1 MDSSLC
7 IGIDVSQDWLGL
19 AAHPTGQPQC
29 FKTTPAGLHSLVE
42 HCRDAPAP
50 PDRLRGLRR
59 LRTPSLPRTHPRPTP
74 LRHPQPPERP
84 LLCPLHRRPAK
95 TDRIDAAVIA
105 QFAHD
110 IRIQPKPAPS
120 RPEQTVRDLAT
131 RRNQLVGDHT
141 RVRHQARLFS
151 GASLASAKRHLAFL
165 KREIAAVEQEL
176 RRVIAQDVSLRERWE
191 RLRSVP
197 GVGETLAAA
206 LLGSMPELGR
216 LNRAAVGMLAGLAP
230 HARDSGK
237 REGKRFCWGGRAN
250 VRRALYMPMLSAVQ
264 HNPVIRTFYQRLLD
278 QGKPRKVA
286 LVACMRKMLTILN
299 AILREETTW
308 GPTNRLTCYHSCLRH
323 SPADCYIVHTRHA
336 SEGCIRS
343 PPACITHRGGLRAP
357 RTGRCPTAGGVCSH
371 VRQAQ
376 LRVPKG

>member
-1 MDSSLC
+1 MRKHDRPASIPPALPVANSC
-7 IGIDVSQDWLGL
+7 PRIHKAGPGRAVRSIAYGL
-19 AAHPTGQPQC
+19 I
-29 FKTTPAGLHSLVE
+29 
-42 HCRDAPAP
+42 
-50 PDRLRGLRR
+50 
-59 LRTPSLPRTHPRPTP
+59 
-74 LRHPQPPERP
+74 
-84 LLCPLHRRPAK
+84 PLHRHRFKPTTTAHYAIAPLVATFTHAQLPFAILNPRNVRYYARSTGVLAK

-176 RRVIAQDVSLRERWE
+176 RRVIAQDVSLLERWE

-250 VRRALYMPMLSAVQ
+250 VRRALYVQ

-308 GPTNRLTCYHSCLRH
+308 DPQI
-323 SPADCYIVHTRHA
+323 A
-336 SEGCIRS
+336 
-343 PPACITHRGGLRAP
+343 
-357 RTGRCPTAGGVCSH
+357 
-371 VRQAQ
+371 
-376 LRVPKG
+376 

>member
-7 IGIDVSQDWLGL
+7 IGIDVSQDWLDL
-19 AAHPTGQPQC
+19 AAHPTGQPQR

-42 HCRDAPAP
+42 HCRDAQP
-50 PDRLRGLRR
+50 RLIAFEASGGY
-59 LRTPSLPRTHPRPTP
+59 
-74 LRHPQPPERP
+74 ERP
-84 LLCPLHRRPAK
+84 LSLALTHAQLPFAILNPRNVRYFARSTGVLAK

-141 RVRHQARLFS
+141 RERHQARLFS

-308 GPTNRLTCYHSCLRH
+308 DPQI
-323 SPADCYIVHTRHA
+323 A
-336 SEGCIRS
+336 
-343 PPACITHRGGLRAP
+343 
-357 RTGRCPTAGGVCSH
+357 
-371 VRQAQ
+371 
-376 LRVPKG
+376 